1 MNESNQLLA
10 AAPVPK
16 AFFKLAAPAVDSAL
30 MMATA
35 NLRKWAT
42 AQNFQKG
49 QNSRNKRKA
58 PSQREAFHSHL
69 CSSIFN
75 WLQPPPKRCIIYSN
89 IYSGG

>member
-10 AAPVPK
+10 AAPVPR

-35 NLRKWAT
+35 NLLKWAT
-42 AQNFQKG
+42 AQNCQKG

-58 PSQREAFHSHL
+58 SLAT
-69 CSSIFN
+69 
-75 WLQPPPKRCIIYSN
+75 
-89 IYSGG
+89 GGFPLTPVFFYI

>member
-42 AQNFQKG
+42 AQNCQKG

-58 PSQREAFHSHL
+58 TFAE
-69 CSSIFN
+69 
-75 WLQPPPKRCIIYSN
+75 
-89 IYSGG
+89 GGFPLTPVFFYI

>member
-1 MNESNQLLA
+1 MNESNQSLA

-35 NLRKWAT
+35 DLRKWAT
-42 AQNFQKG
+42 AQNCQKG

-58 PSQREAFHSHL
+58 TLAA
-69 CSSIFN
+69 
-75 WLQPPPKRCIIYSN
+75 
-89 IYSGG
+89 GGFPLTPVFFYI

>member
-1 MNESNQLLA
+1 MDIGDLMNESNQLLA
-10 AAPVPK
+10 AAPVPR

-42 AQNFQKG
+42 AQNCQKG

-58 PSQREAFHSHL
+58 SLAA
-69 CSSIFN
+69 
-75 WLQPPPKRCIIYSN
+75 
-89 IYSGG
+89 GGFPLTPVFFYI

>member
-10 AAPVPK
+10 AAPVPR

-42 AQNFQKG
+42 AQNCQKG
-49 QNSRNKRKA
+49 QNRRNKQKA
-58 PSQREAFHSHL
+58 PLAA
-69 CSSIFN
+69 
-75 WLQPPPKRCIIYSN
+75 
-89 IYSGG
+89 GGFPLTPVFFYI